1 MIPSESVVAP
11 SPASVPEGEG
21 EELILRRPDLCQHD
35 AMSVEIRVCP
45 PERFAEFLRTAEVGF
60 SEDVSDELIKRVESV
75 SDKERF
81 FCAMED
87 DRFVA
92 TSGVFSVHLSVP
104 GGEMAAGGITWVT
117 VLPSHRRRGI
127 MRQMM
132 RWMIDDGRN
141 RGEPIAMLWAAE
153 GAIYQRFGFGLGTYS
168 VNLESDARS
177 FAFARDWPAE
187 GTFRLIPA
195 GEGRELVEPV
205 YEAARAQRAGF
216 LARTPDWWVGILPDA
231 EKDKKG
237 GEVKRLVV
245 YEVDGHAEAYAIY
258 KTKAEYDVRGSS
270 SKLIVEEAIAS
281 THRGTR
287 EIWRYLHNVDLMR
300 TVKTWRLPLD
310 HPVLTLLAEP
320 RRLGATISDGLWFR
334 VVDAVAALEGRTY
347 GIDGHGRGRVTFDLR
362 DEFCPWNAGRWDLEV
377 EDGRARVTRTDT
389 DADLAMDANDLA
401 SLFLGGFS
409 ATALAVAGRV
419 VEMRPGGLAAADSLF
434 PTPLK
439 PWCPQEF

>member
-1 MIPSESVVAP
+1 MMPRRQRGRPIARERAP
-11 SPASVPEGEG
+11 GG
-21 EELILRRPDLCQHD
+21 EELILRDPDLCKHN

-45 PERFAEFLRTAEVGF
+45 SDRFAEFLRTAEVGF

-92 TSGVFSVHLSVP
+92 TSGVFSVRLSVP

-117 VLPSHRRRGI
+117 VVPSHRRRGI
-127 MRQMM
+127 MREMM
-132 RWMIDDGRN
+132 RRMIDDGRN

-153 GAIYQRFGFGLGTYS
+153 GAIYQRFGFGLATYS
-168 VNLESDARS
+168 VSLESDARS
-177 FAFARDWPAE
+177 FAFAREWPAE
-187 GTFRLIPA
+187 GSFRLLPA

-205 YEAARAQRAGF
+205 YDAARSQRSGF
-216 LARTPDWWVGILPDA
+216 LSRTPDWWVGILPDA

-245 YEVDGHAEAYAIY
+245 YEVDGHAEAFAIY
-258 KTKAEYDVRGSS
+258 KTKAEYDARGSS
-270 SKLIVEEAIAS
+270 SKLMVDEAIAS
-281 THRGTR
+281 TPRGTR

-310 HPVLTLLAEP
+310 HPVLTFLAEP
-320 RRLGATISDGLWFR
+320 RRLGATIGDGLWIR
-334 VVDAVAALEGRTY
+334 ILDISAALQGRTY
-347 GIDGHGRGRVTFDLR
+347 GIDGHGRGRVNFDLR
-362 DEFCPWNAGRWDLEV
+362 DDYCPWNAGRWSLEV
-377 EDGRARVTRTDT
+377 ADGRARVARTDT
-389 DADLAMDANDLA
+389 EADLSMDANDLA

-409 ATALAVAGRV
+409 ATALAAAGRI
-419 VEMRPGGLAAADSLF
+419 VEMRPGGLAAADGLF
-434 PTPLK
+434 PTSLK